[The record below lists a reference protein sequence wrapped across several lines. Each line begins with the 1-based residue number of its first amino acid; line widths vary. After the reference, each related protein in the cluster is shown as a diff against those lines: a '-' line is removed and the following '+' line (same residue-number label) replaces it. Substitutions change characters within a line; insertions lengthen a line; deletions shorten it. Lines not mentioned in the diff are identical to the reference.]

1 MSRLRVQDLSKTY
14 ADGTQALRNV
24 TFQAGAG
31 EIVALVGR
39 SGCGKT
45 TLLRLLA
52 GLDRADRGGIAVD
65 GQNTGARPHPSVSA
79 VFQEPRLLPWLTAEA
94 NIAFGADRIA
104 PAERRARSSAL
115 LDRIGLAGLGHRLPR
130 DLSGGQQQRI
140 AIARALAGRPRLLL
154 LDEPFSAL
162 DPFTRSSLHGLLLDL
177 WQEGQPTILLVTH
190 DVDEAVLLAD
200 RVIVMPPRP
209 GRLPD
214 ALPVALPRPRDRD
227 TAGFTAARR
236 CVMQA
241 LDGTAG
247 LGAAS
252 QPGSFVPHTNAPD
265 AV

>member
-1 MSRLRVQDLSKTY
+1 MSRLQVCDLAKTY
-14 ADGTQALRNV
+14 ADGTRALQDI

-65 GQNTGARPHPSVSA
+65 GQDIGARPHPAVSA
-79 VFQEPRLLPWLTAEA
+79 VFQEPRLMPWLTAEA
-94 NIAFGADRIA
+94 NIAFGAGQVG
-104 PAERRARSSAL
+104 PVERRRRSSVL

-140 AIARALAGRPRLLL
+140 AIARALAGHPRLLL

-162 DPFTRSSLHGLLLDL
+162 DPFTRASLHGLLLDL

-209 GRLPD
+209 GQLLD
-214 ALPVALPRPRDRD
+214 ALPVVLPRPRDRD
-227 TAGFTAARR
+227 AAEFTASRR
-236 CVMQA
+236 WVMQA
-241 LDGTAG
+241 LDES
-247 LGAAS
+247 AAS
-252 QPGSFVPHTNAPD
+252 GTRPQLDILALHPAYYR
-265 AV
+265 